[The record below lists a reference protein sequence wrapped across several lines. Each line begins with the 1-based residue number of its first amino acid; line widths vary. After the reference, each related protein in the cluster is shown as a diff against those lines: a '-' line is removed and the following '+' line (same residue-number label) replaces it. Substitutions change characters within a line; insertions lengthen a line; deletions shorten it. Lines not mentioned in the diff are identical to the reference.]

1 MRTLILDATRTDR
14 MLCRLAYEVVERNR
28 GTADLVVFGI
38 MNSGVAVAEAL
49 SRHMGEI
56 AGGAFPV
63 FALDVK
69 PFRDDLARPLKT
81 APPAEV
87 DVTGKRV
94 IVVDDVLFTGRTAR
108 AALDAIVRYGRPA
121 SIKLVV
127 LIDRGHREFPIQ
139 ADYTGRVL
147 PTKHR
152 ERVDVD
158 SAADFAVYVV
168 E

>member
-1 MRTLILDATRTDR
+1 

-28 GTADLVVFGI
+28 GTDDLVIFGI
-38 MNSGVAVAEAL
+38 MNSGFAVADAL

-56 AGGAFPV
+56 AGAQFPV
-63 FALDVK
+63 FALDAR
-69 PFRDDLARPLKT
+69 PFRDDRARPRT
-81 APPAEV
+81 DVRRAEV

-94 IVVDDVLFTGRTAR
+94 ILVDDVLFTGRTAR
-108 AALDAIVRYGRPA
+108 SALDAIVRYGRPA
-121 SIKLVV
+121 SIQLVV